1 MFLIR
6 KKSLQPTGNV
16 EPRGL
21 CQMPDISKRLE
32 KAERYL
38 QKSKPEA
45 ALDEY
50 FCILE
55 EDPDNGQVRQT
66 AADLC
71 LSLGRN
77 NEAATLLSYLFD
89 QEVKAGESASGSV
102 TYKKLAKIVT
112 PTAQQTFHYA
122 QFIEKR
128 DKKEALEAYEAALNG
143 FDAQGR
149 DKLALMAARKIV
161 ELAPTEENLQRAGE
175 KSARLGEGRNASIY
189 FIQLGKLKDEVSSGT
204 GFEWYEKAFQ
214 LDAANLEAA
223 FLYALGLFGRN
234 SLTECKSALGGRAIR
249 VGALPERSEASQ

>member
-1 MFLIR
+1 
-6 KKSLQPTGNV
+6 
-16 EPRGL
+16 
-21 CQMPDISKRLE
+21 MPDISKRLE

-161 ELAPTEENLQRAGE
+161 ELAPTEENLQRLACL
-175 KSARLGEGRNASIY
+175 AAIRLPNAS
-189 FIQLGKLKDEVSSGT
+189 L
-204 GFEWYEKAFQ
+204 
-214 LDAANLEAA
+214 
-223 FLYALGLFGRN
+223 
-234 SLTECKSALGGRAIR
+234 SLCR
-249 VGALPERSEASQ
+249 Q